1 MHTPE
6 TPNEVINERVGTTVE
21 TEKQL
26 LELAQQDPSRAEAL
40 RTLATIENQTPEEL
54 LERIQSVA
62 ASQREAKENGQP
74 FMAAY
79 TNQVRSEAA
88 EYNADPSEYAGLR
101 SKAEISVE
109 SLG

>member
-1 MHTPE
+1 MQTPE

-21 TEKQL
+21 TEKEL
-26 LELAQQDPSRAEAL
+26 LELAQANPSRAEAL
-40 RTLATIENQTPEEL
+40 RTLATIENQTPEKL

-62 ASQREAKENGQP
+62 ASQREAKENNQP

-79 TNQVRSEAA
+79 TEQVRTEAA
-88 EYNADPSEYAGLR
+88 QYNANPSEYAALR
-101 SKAEISVE
+101 SKADISVE